1 MTALTGRPTGVVC
14 DDRDDTR
21 AAVEALLIRRGYQIA
36 LTTPDLDLLLA
47 ALPGARPD
55 LAVVALAA
63 CGTRGLGAVTAV
75 RDAHDRCAVVVL
87 SPFVGLRSAASRR
100 GAWALVEEDDLQAL
114 EAVLA
119 EIAAS
124 PEGQPRRRRAP
135 SRTLSGANGSG
146 AAVAGADTTNP
157 SS

>member
-1 MTALTGRPTGVVC
+1 MTALSGRPTGVVC

-36 LTTPDLDLLLA
+36 LTTHDLDLLLA
-47 ALPGARPD
+47 ALPDAQPD

-75 RDAHDRCAVVVL
+75 RDAHDGCAVVVL

-100 GAWALVEEDDLQAL
+100 GARALVEEDDLQAL
-114 EAVLA
+114 EAVLT
-119 EIAAS
+119 EIAQS
-124 PEGQPRRRRAP
+124 RDGQPRRRRAP
-135 SRTLSGANGSG
+135 ARSRAAGSG
-146 AAVAGADTTNP
+146 ASAAGTDTTNP